1 MGQKE
6 PSEKRAFLVSLIW
19 ILGIALGL
27 LWPIFFGDQAIVQ
40 EFTFRH
46 QYGPLAFIEEMSRAG
61 TPSLWLPYYLS
72 GYPFYLSAFAYFW
85 PLTKIVEF
93 FGFMNAFN
101 ILLFLSYFLGGV
113 GVLRL
118 TRSLGI
124 STIGSRIS
132 AAAYMLFQ
140 LNIGLLILPFTL
152 TLPVVPFFFL
162 AILKLRERR
171 YRYLLLGALS
181 IAFGWQSGF
190 GEYVLYTIIAGGCFA
205 LWLDIGG
212 RSLRT
217 ASLTVGM
224 VLLGTLL
231 ALPRLIPIANMLEIS
246 VRAGGAQG
254 ATEFFRLSDVVHLLF
269 PYFSLP
275 FANMIPYYHS
285 NPFTIYVG
293 TVSIILGI
301 LFFAY
306 LRPIIRKDF
315 RALYFGLLFLFGFL
329 MMFSFTGLFF
339 FTRAVTFSLFGG
351 VWKLLF
357 LAFFA
362 LAVLVGYGF
371 DYLESRDG
379 DQKLK
384 RVVYGYA
391 ASVLLVSLVILAAKI
406 VILFFEN
413 SMLERLMDLIQP
425 RLESGAAPA
434 KLERIARNFWD
445 QAVYNVSFKNYHFVV
460 AYLLLI
466 LPVFPLFQYLKKKMN
481 LEQLGAWLLGILALG
496 GIFLWQGYYPLVP
509 KSLITSEPLTSQ
521 YVKTADAS
529 KNFRVFRFWPGL
541 RWYQERGL
549 SPDNYTAQISLEK
562 ELLFPNIN
570 IVYGIPIVDGDDNFM
585 SSRQSRLS
593 AEIGS
598 IRAPQNEDKKWILEE
613 STSLKERL
621 ARFTSAENR
630 SLLSVFGVKYIVTSL
645 PFPPPFEKVFEA
657 SLAGTAI
664 PIYIYKNED
673 AKTSAYFA
681 KKVAFV
687 TTDNDSLAWEALL
700 AQKDFG
706 ETTVIECT
714 DPRCYGQPTK
724 VSNSSITILESR
736 PGYLRL
742 HIKMD
747 TAQWLVHSESNLPT
761 WEAILRSAT
770 TSQSLPIFTANY
782 IHQAVPVPVGTYEVV
797 FSYPRLNR
805 QFSYAVSSL
814 LEKLFRLDDR
824 SLFMYSGAY

>member
-1 MGQKE
+1 MGKE
-6 PSEKRAFLVSLIW
+6 SPEKRESFISFIW
-19 ILGIALGL
+19 IFGIALGL
-27 LWPIFFGDQAIVQ
+27 LWPLFFQDQAIVQ
-40 EFTFRH
+40 QFTFRH
-46 QYGPLAFIEEMSRAG
+46 QYGPLAFIEQTTRADA
-61 TPSLWLPYYLS
+61 PSLWLPDYLS

-85 PLTKIVEF
+85 PLTKIIQF
-93 FGFMNAFN
+93 FGFVDAFN
-101 ILLFLSYFLGGV
+101 ILLLLSYFLGGV
-113 GVLRL
+113 GVLLL

-124 STIGSRIS
+124 STIGSRIG
-132 AAAYMLFQ
+132 AAAYILFE
-140 LNIGLLILPFTL
+140 LNIGLPILPFAL
-152 TLPVVPFFFL
+152 MLPVVPFFFL
-162 AILKLRERR
+162 AILKLHERC
-171 YRYLLLGALS
+171 YRYFLLGLLAITL
-181 IAFGWQSGF
+181 GWQSGF
-190 GEYVLYTIIAGGCFA
+190 GEYVLYTIIAGGVFA
-205 LWLDIGG
+205 LWLDIRE

-217 ASLTVGM
+217 LSVTIGM

-231 ALPRLIPIANMLEIS
+231 VLPRLIPVANMLGIS
-246 VRAGGAQG
+246 SRSKGAQG
-254 ATEFFRLSDVVHLLF
+254 VTEFFWPSDIIHLFF

-275 FANMIPYYHS
+275 FANMIPYYHQ

-306 LRPIIRKDF
+306 WRPIIQKDS

-329 MMFSFTGLFF
+329 MLFSFTGLFF

-351 VWKLLF
+351 AWKLLF

-379 DQKLK
+379 DQKFK

-391 ASVLLVSLVILAAKI
+391 AGVLLVSLVIFAAKI
-406 VILFFEN
+406 IILFFEN
-413 SMLERLMDLIQP
+413 SMLQRLMTLIQS
-425 RLESGAAPA
+425 RLASDVDPA
-434 KLERIARNFWD
+434 KLERITRNFWD
-445 QAVYNVSFKNYHFVV
+445 QAVYNISFKNYHFVV
-460 AYLLLI
+460 SYLLLI

-496 GIFLWQGYYPLVP
+496 GVLLWQGYYPFVPESLV
-509 KSLITSEPLTSQ
+509 TSEPSTSQ
-521 YVKTADAS
+521 YVKTVDSS
-529 KNFRVFRFWPGL
+529 KDFRIFRFWPGL
-541 RWYQERGL
+541 SWYHEHGL
-549 SPDNYTAQISLEK
+549 LSDNYVTQVILEK

-593 AEIGS
+593 AQIGS

-621 ARFTSAENR
+621 DRFTSAENR
-630 SLLSVFGVKYIVTSL
+630 SLLSVLGVKYIVTSL

-657 SLAGTAI
+657 SLAGTVI

-673 AKTSAYFA
+673 AKTPVYFA
-681 KKVAFV
+681 EKVAFV

-724 VSNSSITILESR
+724 VGNSSITILEKY

-742 HIKMD
+742 RIR
-747 TAQWLVHSESNLPT
+747 TNTSQWLVYSESNLPT
-761 WEAILRSAT
+761 WEATLRFAT

-782 IHQAVPVPVGTYEVV
+782 IYQAVPVPVGTYEVV
-797 FSYPRLNR
+797 FSYPRSNR
-805 QFSYAVSSL
+805 QLSYAVSSL
-814 LEKLFRLDDR
+814 LKKLLGLDD
-824 SLFMYSGAY
+824 

>member
-1 MGQKE
+1 MGKE
-6 PSEKRAFLVSLIW
+6 ESSEKREFLISFIW
-19 ILGIALGL
+19 IFCITLGL
-27 LWPIFFGDQAIVQ
+27 LWPIFFGGQAIVQ

-46 QYGPLAFIEEMSRAG
+46 QYGPLSFIEEMSRAG
-61 TPSLWLPYYLS
+61 TPSLWLPDYLG

-85 PLTKIVEF
+85 PLTKIIEF

-101 ILLFLSYFLGGV
+101 ILLFLSYFLGGA
-113 GVLRL
+113 GVLYFARN
-118 TRSLGI
+118 LGI

-132 AAAYMLFQ
+132 AVAYVLFQ
-140 LNIGLLILPFTL
+140 LNIGLPILPFTL

-162 AILKLRERR
+162 AILKLHECR
-171 YRYLLLGALS
+171 YRYLLLGVLA
-181 IAFGWQSGF
+181 ITFGWQSGF
-190 GEYVLYTIIAGGCFA
+190 GEYVLYTIIAGGFFA
-205 LWLDIGG
+205 LWLDIGK

-231 ALPRLIPIANMLEIS
+231 ALPRLIPIADMLTIS
-246 VRAGGAQG
+246 VRAAGARG
-254 ATEFFRLSDVVHLLF
+254 MTEFFRLSDVIHLFF

-275 FANMIPYYHS
+275 FANMIPYYHQ

-301 LFFAY
+301 IFFTY

-339 FTRAVTFSLFGG
+339 FTRAITFSLFGG

-362 LAVLVGYGF
+362 LAMLMGYGF
-371 DYLESRDG
+371 DYLERRDG

-391 ASVLLVSLVILAAKI
+391 AGVLLVSLVILAAKI
-406 VILFFEN
+406 IILFFEN
-413 SMLERLMDLIQP
+413 SMLERLMALIQP
-425 RLESGAAPA
+425 RLESGAGPA
-434 KLERIARNFWD
+434 KLERVTRNFWD
-445 QAVYNVSFKNYHFVV
+445 KAVYNVSFKNYHFVV
-460 AYLLLI
+460 SYLLLI
-466 LPVFPLFQYLKKKMN
+466 LPVFPLFQYLKNKIN

-496 GIFLWQGYYPLVP
+496 GVFLWQGYYPLVP
-509 KSLITSEPLTSQ
+509 KSLITSEPSTSQ
-521 YVKTADAS
+521 YIKTVDSS
-529 KNFRVFRFWPGL
+529 KDFRVFRFWPGL
-541 RWYQERGL
+541 SWYHERGL
-549 SPDNYTAQISLEK
+549 SPENYVTQITLEK

-585 SSRQSRLS
+585 SSRQSRVS
-593 AEIGS
+593 AQIGS

-613 STSLKERL
+613 SSPLQERL
-621 ARFTSAENR
+621 NRFTSPENR
-630 SLLSVFGVKYIVTSL
+630 SLLSLLGVKYIVTSL
-645 PFPPPFEKVFEA
+645 PFPSPFEKVFETR
-657 SLAGTAI
+657 LIGTAI
-664 PIYIYKNED
+664 PIYLYKNEN
-673 AKTSAYFA
+673 AQTSVYFA

-687 TTDNDSLAWEALL
+687 TTDDDSLAWETLL

-706 ETTVIECT
+706 DTTVIECM
-714 DPRCYGQPTK
+714 DPRCYEQATK
-724 VSNSSITILESR
+724 VSDSSIMILESR

-742 HIKMD
+742 RIK
-747 TAQWLVHSESNLPT
+747 TNTSRWLVHSESNLPT
-761 WEAILRSAT
+761 WEATLRSST

-782 IHQAVPVPVGTYEVV
+782 LYQAVPVPVGTYEVTL
-797 FSYPRLNR
+797 SYPRSSQ
-805 QFSYAVSSL
+805 QFSYAVGSL
-814 LEKLFRLDDR
+814 LKKLFRLDD
-824 SLFMYSGAY
+824 

>member
-1 MGQKE
+1 MSSQE

-19 ILGIALGL
+19 IFCIALGL
-27 LWPIFFGDQAIVQ
+27 LWPIFFGGQAIVQ

-61 TPSLWLPYYLS
+61 TPSLWLPDYLG

-85 PLTKIVEF
+85 PLTKIIQF

-101 ILLFLSYFLGGV
+101 ILLFLSYLLGGA
-113 GVLRL
+113 GVLYFARN
-118 TRSLGI
+118 LGI
-124 STIGSRIS
+124 STIGSRIG

-140 LNIGLLILPFTL
+140 LNIGLPILPFAL

-162 AILKLRERR
+162 AILKLHERR
-171 YRYLLLGALS
+171 YRYLLLGVLA

-205 LWLDIGG
+205 LWLDIGR

-231 ALPRLIPIANMLEIS
+231 ALPRLIPIANMLTIS

-254 ATEFFRLSDVVHLLF
+254 ATEFFRLSDVIHLLF

-301 LFFAY
+301 LFFSY

-329 MMFSFTGLFF
+329 MTFSFTGLFF

-362 LAVLVGYGF
+362 LAILIGYGF
-371 DYLESRDG
+371 DHLESREG
-379 DQKLK
+379 DQKLR

-391 ASVLLVSLVILAAKI
+391 ASVFLVSLIIFAAKI
-406 VILFFEN
+406 IILFFEN
-413 SMLERLMDLIQP
+413 SMLQRLMVLIQP

-434 KLERIARNFWD
+434 KLERVARNFWD
-445 QAVYNVSFKNYHFVV
+445 RAVYNVSFRNYHFAVS
-460 AYLLLI
+460 YLLLI
-466 LPVFPLFQYLKKKMN
+466 LPVFPLVQYLKKKMN
-481 LEQLGAWLLGILALG
+481 LEQLGAWFLGILALG
-496 GIFLWQGYYPLVP
+496 GVFLWQGYYPLVP
-509 KSLITSEPLTSQ
+509 RSLITSEPLTSQ
-521 YVKTADAS
+521 YVQTMDAS

-541 RWYQERGL
+541 SWYHERGL
-549 SPDNYTAQISLEK
+549 SPDDHTAQISLEK

-570 IVYGIPIVDGDDNFM
+570 IIYGIPIVDGDDNFM

-613 STSLKERL
+613 VTSLQERL
-621 ARFTSAENR
+621 ARFTSRENR

-645 PFPPPFEKVFEA
+645 PFPPPFEKVFETRLTA
-657 SLAGTAI
+657 TAI

-687 TTDNDSLAWEALL
+687 LTDSDALAWEALL

-714 DPRCYGQPTK
+714 DPRCHEQPAK
-724 VSNSSITILESR
+724 VSHSSITILESR

-742 HIKMD
+742 HISAD
-747 TAQWLVHSESNLPT
+747 TSKWLVHSESNLPT
-761 WEAILRSAT
+761 WEATLRSAT

-782 IHQAVPVPVGTYEVV
+782 IYQAVPVPAGAYEVV
-797 FSYPRLNR
+797 FSYPSSNGQL
-805 QFSYAVSSL
+805 SYAISSL
-814 LEKLFRLDDR
+814 FETFFGLDD
-824 SLFMYSGAY
+824 